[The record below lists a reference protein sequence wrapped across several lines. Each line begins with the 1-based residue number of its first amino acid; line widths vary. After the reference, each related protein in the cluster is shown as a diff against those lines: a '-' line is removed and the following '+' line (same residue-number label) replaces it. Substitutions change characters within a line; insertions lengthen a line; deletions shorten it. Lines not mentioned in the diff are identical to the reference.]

1 MDESLIIEI
10 WDTFKDYI
18 PEKNRDA
25 AATQYVDFLVSNDVD
40 APVLEGLLGYDP
52 HLDEAI
58 GIVLDEYNDEAEQ
71 DEEEEDLD
79 DDEDY

>member
-18 PEKNRDA
+18 PEKNREA
-25 AATQYVDFLVSNDVD
+25 AATQYVDFLVNNDVD

-52 HLDEAI
+52 HVDEAI
-58 GIVLDEYNDEAEQ
+58 GIVLDEYNED
-71 DEEEEDLD
+71 DDLDDEEEDLD
-79 DDEDY
+79 DEDY